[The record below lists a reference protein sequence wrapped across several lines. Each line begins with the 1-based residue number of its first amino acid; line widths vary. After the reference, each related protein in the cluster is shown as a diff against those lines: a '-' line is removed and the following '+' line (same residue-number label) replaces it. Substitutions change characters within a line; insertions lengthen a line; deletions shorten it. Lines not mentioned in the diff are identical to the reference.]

1 VDAGIRHDRGPQ
13 CGRGGA
19 FVSVRVDR
27 GFLGSASLLCNP
39 FSRLQMAAVAP
50 ECAPPSTSV
59 LQLGCS
65 SEAWVGRVIAAVS
78 LWPDKLWFWL
88 GTAGL
93 VAALAAVPSKIPSV
107 AAPDTA
113 GDSSFVRTADAL
125 PEDRPFS
132 GSNLLFSQA
141 NIRFCRFQQVRLE
154 AIGPLTDRAD
164 LAVFHALA
172 NDWNARCARY
182 GHLPADKR
190 AVDAEVIERREALES
205 GGRALLG
212 AWRRKIHV
220 GIAAPAGP
228 YLSGARRASASDD
241 PAADIRA
248 LPPLITLGIPGKP
261 EAEPVSWPLLRT
273 PSLALLHQTVAAR
286 VQRRL
291 SDLGYVISPA
301 DGTWGAGSRIALR
314 HFKEANGLLRDD
326 VLDAETVTR
335 LFSTSALSAPP
346 GGWTRPEAAIAFE
359 TAYPPPAGARMNP
372 LNREDAEQIQRRLAE
387 LGYYAGSDDGV
398 WGAASRNALRGFK
411 TVNRLAN
418 DEEWDAATEQVLSA
432 VQALHSPERGMVQ
445 RQKPKIGGEAKFE
458 SASARAAVP
467 LPPKRPV
474 RSSASTRSGG
484 RALPPVV
491 RDAPRPPAPIPE
503 PSVVAAREP

>member
-1 VDAGIRHDRGPQ
+1 M
-13 CGRGGA
+13 
-19 FVSVRVDR
+19 SVRVDP
-27 GFLGSASLLCNP
+27 GLLGSASLLCNP
-39 FSRLQMAAVAP
+39 FSRLQIATVVP

-59 LQLGCS
+59 LQLGSS
-65 SEAWVGRVIAAVS
+65 SEAWLGRVIAAVS

-93 VAALAAVPSKIPSV
+93 VAALAALPSKIPSV

-113 GDSSFVRTADAL
+113 GDSSFVRHTDAL
-125 PEDRPFS
+125 PEDRPLS
-132 GSNLLFSQA
+132 GSNLPFSQA
-141 NIRFCRFQQVRLE
+141 NTRFCRFQQVRLE
-154 AIGPLTDRAD
+154 AIGPLTNRAD

-182 GHLPADKR
+182 GYLPADR
-190 AVDAEVIERREALES
+190 RTIDAEVIEQREALES
-205 GGRALLG
+205 EGRALLG

-220 GIAAPAGP
+220 GVAAPAGP
-228 YLSGARRASASDD
+228 YLAGARHSSSSGD

-248 LPPLITLGIPGKP
+248 LPPLITLGVPGKL
-261 EAEPVSWPLLRT
+261 EAEPVSWPLLKA

-291 SDLGYVISPA
+291 SDLGYVVSLA

-314 HFKEANGLLRDD
+314 HFKETNGLLRDD

-346 GGWTRPEAAIAFE
+346 GGWTRLEDAIACE
-359 TAYPPPAGARMNP
+359 TAYPPPTGARMNP
-372 LNREDAEQIQRRLAE
+372 LNREDAERIQRRLAE

-411 TVNRLAN
+411 TVNRLA
-418 DEEWDAATEQVLSA
+418 DDDEWDEATERALSA
-432 VQALHSPERGMVQ
+432 VQALHAPEWGMVQ
-445 RQKPKIGGEAKFE
+445 RQKPKLGGPEAKLE
-458 SASARAAVP
+458 SAGARAAVP
-467 LPPKRPV
+467 LPPKRPAQ
-474 RSSASTRSGG
+474 SSASAKSGG
-484 RALPPVV
+484 RAVPSLVL
-491 RDAPRPPAPIPE
+491 DAPRPPAPIPE
-503 PSVVAAREP
+503 PSVLAAREP